1 MGIVKMR
8 RQFEFRSRGY
18 PYGTDILYVYC
29 DKCGSFSIKTY
40 IGVRKWIIT
49 IVSCVL
55 LAIMISARS
64 RTTVET
70 NSVWWLYF
78 ILCCSI
84 ILALFKGGWGD
95 KDYKC
100 RKCGCTDI
108 IINDPK
114 DYASEIPTYNTRNYP
129 ADLQIIDVPDNL
141 TQKRYQ
147 GYWDDE
153 YR

>member
-1 MGIVKMR
+1 MK
-8 RQFEFRSRGY
+8 RQFGFISRGY

-40 IGVRKWIIT
+40 IGARKWIIT

-55 LAIMISARS
+55 LATMVSARS
-64 RTTVET
+64 ITTVET

-100 RKCGCTDI
+100 RKCGYTDI
-108 IINDPK
+108 IINAPK
-114 DYASEIPTYNTRNYP
+114 DYASEIPKYNTRDYP
-129 ADLQIIDVPDNL
+129 SDMQVIDVSDDL